1 MIETV
6 VVPIFRRLLAYTHTA
21 LAPFLRNRTHLLD
34 ICETAASLEAPAQL
48 AISQPLSASSAVWTA
63 TQGLGVR
70 LIRFLKRQSNV
81 TDW

>member
-48 AISQPLSASSAVWTA
+48 AISQPLSASSAV
-63 TQGLGVR
+63 
-70 LIRFLKRQSNV
+70 
-81 TDW
+81 